1 MRVSVLLLAILATT
15 SCAGLTPVAPAA
27 PGPFR
32 FSGTI
37 SRVDGGGVSPIA
49 SASLTVVD
57 GVNKDARASSDGA
70 GRYVFPSLDKG
81 RFTVSISAPGYA
93 GITPVIDLYED
104 VNADF
109 ALKPQ

>member
-1 MRVSVLLLAILATT
+1 MRVFVLMLAMLVTAACT
-15 SCAGLTPVAPAA
+15 ALTPATPTA

-37 SRVDGGGVSPIA
+37 SRIDGGGLVPIA
-49 SASLTVVD
+49 GANVAVIN
-57 GVNKDARASSDGA
+57 GVNKDARTTSDAA
-70 GRYVFPSLDKG
+70 GRYAFPALDKG
-81 RFTVSISAPGYA
+81 RFTVSITAPGYA

-104 VNADF
+104 VSADF